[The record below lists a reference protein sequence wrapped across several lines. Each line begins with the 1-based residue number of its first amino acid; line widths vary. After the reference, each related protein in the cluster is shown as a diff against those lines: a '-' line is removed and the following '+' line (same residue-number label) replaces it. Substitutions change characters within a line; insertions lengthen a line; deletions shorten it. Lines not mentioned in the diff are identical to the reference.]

1 MASSASEFLWRKIAP
16 IQTYIYS
23 KRDTGVYYLRKK
35 KNMSPTQEQKK
46 EIRIA
51 RKKRKR
57 LDRKEASEAK
67 NATLHYSIHTQVGC
81 SRRNPG
87 NLEEPNCHKE
97 LASKYYSQWSKSA
110 GEKKEVAKLWDKKHQ
125 RVSLDVCTVRC
136 KFL

>member
-1 MASSASEFLWRKIAP
+1 M
-16 IQTYIYS
+16 
-23 KRDTGVYYLRKK
+23 KK

-67 NATLHYSIHTQVGC
+67 NATLHYSTHTQVSCC

-97 LASKYYSQWSKSA
+97 LASKYRTILSGVSMLEKRKKSQSCGTKNT
-110 GEKKEVAKLWDKKHQ
+110 KE
-125 RVSLDVCTVRC
+125 
-136 KFL
+136 